1 MKNKMVKALS
11 IMMSLCMLGGS
22 GVQAAE
28 FSSGTETVNEVPE
41 TSETVEFAE
50 DTTEADDTADV
61 FNAQEDAE
69 PFSDAETP
77 DEFSADEEVDEIP
90 EAQDPGSIDS
100 TLAARYKNAVVEAE
114 LEADPNV
121 KTTCKVYNGS
131 NLENQDYSTFGS
143 CIDSYE
149 CTSPDGGIMR
159 VQFGAV
165 DGKTLVEYYDTDYNI
180 QKTVTV
186 PLALPKYGAFYES
199 GNYYYILTGQDNP
212 DNNDAVEV
220 YRVTKYSKDWKVQG
234 SASLYGENTKKAFDF
249 GSARMT
255 MNGNILY
262 VRTCHVM
269 YGGHQANVTFSVNTD
284 NMTVV
289 DKKTDISNASTGYV
303 SHSFNQFIQIDQGK
317 MTALDQCDAFPSRA
331 LVMLKYSADLS
342 EGKFV
347 PDFNY
352 VSSEEMERRKCAQ
365 TDIMKVG
372 GNVGDNYTGTSAG
385 GFEYSD
391 SCWLVA
397 GNFDTD
403 GAGSSRNAFI
413 AAVPKNGG
421 DPVVRYFTNYG
432 GTDDSA
438 STPHLVKTG
447 SNSFILLWSSQGKV
461 YYTAVDGNG
470 QQSGQTYSMD
480 GNLSGCQPTV
490 INGKLCWY
498 TWKNNVNVFYEINLS
513 DLSGTRA
520 VKIVNGHKFSYGK
533 EVTNGTVTRTCTVC
547 GESQNNVAVPTSME
561 PVYTKANGHLA
572 YLRGNIELDPGT
584 YQMVCGPCFTASG
597 DRLSDCQ
604 VTSSDPDVVSVKM
617 LGSTDAQITVHKSG
631 SAVLTI
637 QSKYNPDAV
646 ETANIS
652 VGILDSSH
660 YDMSVSEESFV
671 YDGTEHRPVVKLY
684 KKGLAQ
690 EVSTDNYTVEYE
702 GDLVNAG
709 TVNVSVK
716 GTGTLAGSISKEFV
730 IKPAELSGC
739 QVTVSEKPVSFV
751 KGKKSVTEYTVKDG
765 DRTLTEGKD
774 FTVSYKNNDRPGTA
788 QIIFSGTGNYQGE
801 VRKSFTIVREEKE
814 DKNNTENKNNTGDKN
829 NTENKDNTG
838 DKNNTEN
845 KDNTG
850 DKNNTENKDNTG
862 DKNNTENKDNTGD
875 KNNTEN
881 KDNTGDKNNT
891 ENKDNTGDKNDTENK
906 GDDENKKDNVENKDN
921 TNNKED
927 SEEKDNTDKKDD
939 TNKKDDTENKDN
951 TNGKDDVN
959 KKDDTATHTM
969 DECTIQVA
977 AEKLI
982 YNGTAQTPGV
992 TITYE
997 GKALTEGQ
1005 DYTLSYEK
1013 NTDAGMANVVIQ
1025 GKGIYTGE
1033 AYKTFEIARADA
1045 SVSVSSKTVTMGKKK
1060 LALADWMT
1068 TDGKVT
1074 YKSSDSKTVKI
1085 SGNQYIA
1092 LKPGKAV
1099 ITISAKQGQNYNALP
1114 ATKVTITVRPLNT
1127 TGVNLKPGRKGQV
1140 KVSWKSVKSISGY
1153 QIQYSTS
1160 ANMKKAKS
1168 VMAKSSAK
1176 NVILKKLSSKKNCYV
1191 RIRTYK
1197 TVKGK
1202 KYYSGWST
1210 VKNVKTR

>member
-77 DEFSADEEVDEIP
+77 DEFSADEETDEIP

-199 GNYYYILTGQDNP
+199 GNHYYILTGQDNP

-289 DKKTDISNASTGYV
+289 DKKTDISYASTGYV

-520 VKIVNGHKFSYGK
+520 VKIVNGH
-533 EVTNGTVTRTCTVC
+533 
-547 GESQNNVAVPTSME
+547 
-561 PVYTKANGHLA
+561 
-572 YLRGNIELDPGT
+572 
-584 YQMVCGPCFTASG
+584 
-597 DRLSDCQ
+597 
-604 VTSSDPDVVSVKM
+604 
-617 LGSTDAQITVHKSG
+617 
-631 SAVLTI
+631 
-637 QSKYNPDAV
+637 
-646 ETANIS
+646 
-652 VGILDSSH
+652 
-660 YDMSVSEESFV
+660 
-671 YDGTEHRPVVKLY
+671 LY
-684 KKGLAQ
+684 SR
-690 EVSTDNYTVEYE
+690 V
-702 GDLVNAG
+702 
-709 TVNVSVK
+709 
-716 GTGTLAGSISKEFV
+716 
-730 IKPAELSGC
+730 
-739 QVTVSEKPVSFV
+739 
-751 KGKKSVTEYTVKDG
+751 
-765 DRTLTEGKD
+765 
-774 FTVSYKNNDRPGTA
+774 
-788 QIIFSGTGNYQGE
+788 
-801 VRKSFTIVREEKE
+801 
-814 DKNNTENKNNTGDKN
+814 
-829 NTENKDNTG
+829 
-838 DKNNTEN
+838 
-845 KDNTG
+845 
-850 DKNNTENKDNTG
+850 
-862 DKNNTENKDNTGD
+862 
-875 KNNTEN
+875 
-881 KDNTGDKNNT
+881 
-891 ENKDNTGDKNDTENK
+891 
-906 GDDENKKDNVENKDN
+906 
-921 TNNKED
+921 
-927 SEEKDNTDKKDD
+927 
-939 TNKKDDTENKDN
+939 
-951 TNGKDDVN
+951 
-959 KKDDTATHTM
+959 
-969 DECTIQVA
+969 
-977 AEKLI
+977 
-982 YNGTAQTPGV
+982 
-992 TITYE
+992 
-997 GKALTEGQ
+997 
-1005 DYTLSYEK
+1005 
-1013 NTDAGMANVVIQ
+1013 
-1025 GKGIYTGE
+1025 
-1033 AYKTFEIARADA
+1033 
-1045 SVSVSSKTVTMGKKK
+1045 
-1060 LALADWMT
+1060 
-1068 TDGKVT
+1068 
-1074 YKSSDSKTVKI
+1074 
-1085 SGNQYIA
+1085 
-1092 LKPGKAV
+1092 
-1099 ITISAKQGQNYNALP
+1099 
-1114 ATKVTITVRPLNT
+1114 
-1127 TGVNLKPGRKGQV
+1127 
-1140 KVSWKSVKSISGY
+1140 
-1153 QIQYSTS
+1153 
-1160 ANMKKAKS
+1160 
-1168 VMAKSSAK
+1168 
-1176 NVILKKLSSKKNCYV
+1176 
-1191 RIRTYK
+1191 
-1197 TVKGK
+1197 
-1202 KYYSGWST
+1202 
-1210 VKNVKTR
+1210 

>member
-730 IKPAELSGC
+730 IKPAELSRC

-788 QIIFSGTGNYQGE
+788 QIILSGTGNYQGE
-801 VRKSFTIVREEKE
+801 VRKSFTIVRE
-814 DKNNTENKNNTGDKN
+814 DKNNTENKTDS
-829 NTENKDNTG
+829 ENKDNTG

-862 DKNNTENKDNTGD
+862 DKNNTENKDNTEN

-881 KDNTGDKNNT
+881 KDNTS
-891 ENKDNTGDKNDTENK
+891 DKNDTENK

-939 TNKKDDTENKDN
+939 TENKDN

-959 KKDDTATHTM
+959 KKDDTVTHTM
-969 DECTIQVA
+969 DECTIQVDS
-977 AEKLI
+977 EKLI

-1033 AYKTFEIARADA
+1033 AYKTFEITRADA
-1045 SVSVSSKTVTMGKKK
+1045 SVSLSSKTVTMGKKK
-1060 LALADWMT
+1060 MALADWMT
-1068 TDGKVT
+1068 TDGKVI

-1085 SGNQYIA
+1085 SGNQFIA

-1127 TGVNLKPGRKGQV
+1127 TGFALKSVRKGQA
-1140 KVSWKSVKSISGY
+1140 KVSWKPVKSISGY
-1153 QIQYSTS
+1153 QIQYSSS

-1168 VMAKSSAK
+1168 VNAKSNAK
-1176 NVILKKLSSKKNCYV
+1176 NITVKKLSSKKKCYI

-1197 TVKGK
+1197 TIKGK
-1202 KYYSGWST
+1202 KYYSDWSK
-1210 VKNVKTR
+1210 VKKVKVR

>member
-547 GESQNNVAVPTSME
+547 GENQDNVAVPTSME

>member
-1 MKNKMVKALS
+1 MKNKKVTALA
-11 IMMSLCMLGGS
+11 MMMTMCMLGNSAVG
-22 GVQAAE
+22 AAE
-28 FSSGTETVNEVPE
+28 FSSGPSSVTDA
-41 TSETVEFAE
+41 SESDSVENSNVTDAE
-50 DTTEADDTADV
+50 QPDVLTDSTDEEV

-69 PFSDAETP
+69 PFSDAELL
-77 DEFSADEEVDEIP
+77 DEFSADEGTDEIP

-234 SASLYGENTKKAFDF
+234 SASLYGENTKKPFDF

-269 YGGHQANVTFSVNTD
+269 YGGHQANVTFSVNAD

-289 DKKTDISNASTGYV
+289 DKKTDISYASTGYV

-470 QQSGQTYSMD
+470 QQSGTTYVMD
-480 GNLSGCQPTV
+480 GNLSDCQPTV
-490 INGKLCWY
+490 INGKISWY
-498 TWKNNVNVFYEINLS
+498 TWKQNVNVFYDINAS
-513 DLSGTRA
+513 DLSEANA
-520 VKIVNGHKFSYGK
+520 VKIVNGHKYSYGT
-533 EVTNGTVTRTCTVC
+533 EVKDGMISRSCTVC
-547 GESQNNVAVPTSME
+547 GQDQDKAAVPVSLDPIYKKE
-561 PVYTKANGHLA
+561 NGGLA
-572 YLRGNIELDPGT
+572 YLSGDISLDPGVT
-584 YQMVCGPCFTASG
+584 YSVECGANFTASG
-597 DRLSDCQ
+597 ERLYDCE
-604 VTSSDPDVVSVKM
+604 VISSDPDVVSVNMK
-617 LGSTDAQITVHKSG
+617 GTTSADITVHKSG
-631 SAVLTI
+631 TATLTI
-637 QSKYNPDAV
+637 RSKYNPAAAV
-646 ETANIS
+646 NVNIS
-652 VGILDSSH
+652 AGMLESRQYSIKLSQD
-660 YDMSVSEESFV
+660 SFV
-671 YDGTEHRPVVKLY
+671 YDGTEHKPEVKLY
-684 KKGLAQ
+684 KNGK
-690 EVSTDNYTVEYE
+690 EVSKDNYDVTYE

-709 TVNVSVK
+709 VVK
-716 GTGTLAGSISKEFV
+716 AV
-730 IKPAELSGC
+730 
-739 QVTVSEKPVSFV
+739 V
-751 KGKKSVTEYTVKDG
+751 KGKGGIEGTLTKQYAIKTVKFSECKASVSEDPIYFYEDKEYTPEFTVRDG
-765 DRTLTEGKD
+765 DRVLTEGKD
-774 FTVSYKNNDRPGTA
+774 FTVSYTNNIKPGTA
-788 QIIFSGTGNYQGE
+788 TVTVRGIGKYTGVLSVKFRIE
-801 VRKSFTIVREEKE
+801 AAADE
-814 DKNNTENKNNTGDKN
+814 
-829 NTENKDNTG
+829 
-838 DKNNTEN
+838 
-845 KDNTG
+845 
-850 DKNNTENKDNTG
+850 
-862 DKNNTENKDNTGD
+862 
-875 KNNTEN
+875 
-881 KDNTGDKNNT
+881 
-891 ENKDNTGDKNDTENK
+891 KNDDDSKGDTGNK
-906 GDDENKKDNVENKDN
+906 GD
-921 TNNKED
+921 TD
-927 SEEKDNTDKKDD
+927 SKDD
-939 TNKKDDTENKDN
+939 TGNKGDGKKEVKIRDCQIEIKAENLIYDGTEKKPEVIVSD
-951 TNGKDDVN
+951 NGK
-959 KKDDTATHTM
+959 TLA
-969 DECTIQVA
+969 
-977 AEKLI
+977 
-982 YNGTAQTPGV
+982 
-992 TITYE
+992 
-997 GKALTEGQ
+997 EGQ
-1005 DYTLSYEK
+1005 DYSLIYDN
-1013 NTDAGMANVVIQ
+1013 NTYAGKATVYIN
-1025 GKGIYTGE
+1025 GRGIYTGSVLRV
-1033 AYKTFEIARADA
+1033 FEIARADA
-1045 SVSVSSKTVTMGKKK
+1045 IVDASSKTITMSSKKQNI
-1060 LALADWMT
+1060 AESVT
-1068 TDGKVT
+1068 TDGKIT

-1085 SGNQYIA
+1085 SGDKFIA
-1092 LKPGKAV
+1092 LKPGKV
-1099 ITISAKQGQNYNALP
+1099 VVTISTEQGANYNA
-1114 ATKVTITVRPLNT
+1114 ASDKKITITVRPLNT
-1127 TGVNLKPGRKGQV
+1127 G
-1140 KVSWKSVKSISGY
+1140 KV
-1153 QIQYSTS
+1153 TS
-1160 ANMKKAKS
+1160 
-1168 VMAKSSAK
+1168 KSSAK
-1176 NVILKKLSSKKNCYV
+1176 GQIKISWKAAKSVSGYQVQYSRSATMKNAKSATVKSNTRSMTLRKLSSKKNYYI

-1197 TVKGK
+1197 VVNGK
-1202 KYYSGWST
+1202 KYYSKWST
-1210 VKNVKTR
+1210 VDKVTSR

>member
-50 DTTEADDTADV
+50 DTAEADDTADV

-77 DEFSADEEVDEIP
+77 DEFSADEETDEIP

-547 GESQNNVAVPTSME
+547 GENQDNVAVPTSME

-604 VTSSDPDVVSVKM
+604 VTSSNSDVVSVKM

-671 YDGTEHRPVVKLY
+671 YDGTEHRPAVKLY

-716 GTGTLAGSISKEFV
+716 GTGTFTGSISKKIV
-730 IKPAELSGC
+730 IKPAELSRC

-788 QIIFSGTGNYQGE
+788 QIILSGTGNYQGE

-814 DKNNTENKNNTGDKN
+814 DKNNTGNKENTENKNDS
-829 NTENKDNTG
+829 ENKDNTG

-850 DKNNTENKDNTG
+850 DKNNTENK
-862 DKNNTENKDNTGD
+862 E
-875 KNNTEN
+875 
-881 KDNTGDKNNT
+881 NTGDKNNT

-906 GDDENKKDNVENKDN
+906 GDDENKKDNVDNKDN

-939 TNKKDDTENKDN
+939 ANKKDDTENKDN
-951 TNGKDDVN
+951 INGKDDVN
-959 KKDDTATHTM
+959 KKDDTVTHTM
-969 DECTIQVA
+969 DECTIQIA

-1045 SVSVSSKTVTMGKKK
+1045 SVSVSSKTVTVGKKK
-1060 LALADWMT
+1060 LALADWIT

-1074 YKSSDSKTVKI
+1074 YKSSDSKTIKI
-1085 SGNQYIA
+1085 SGNQFIA

-1160 ANMKKAKS
+1160 TNMKKAKS

-1176 NVILKKLSSKKNCYV
+1176 NVTLKKLSSKKNCYV

-1202 KYYSGWST
+1202 KYYSGWSS
-1210 VKNVKTR
+1210 VKRVKTR

>member
-1 MKNKMVKALS
+1 MKNKVVKCLS
-11 IMMSLCMLGGS
+11 IMLSLCMLGS
-22 GVQAAE
+22 SAAEAAE
-28 FSSGTETVNEVPE
+28 FSSGVENVAEVPE
-41 TSETVEFAE
+41 T
-50 DTTEADDTADV
+50 TEV
-61 FNAQEDAE
+61 PENAQAGGTSGISGGESELSEEGEVFSEQKEEE
-69 PFSDAETP
+69 PFSDSDQVA
-77 DEFSADEEVDEIP
+77 EFSADEGTDEIP

-100 TLAARYKNAVVEAE
+100 TLVARYKNAVVEAE

-149 CTSPDGGIMR
+149 GTSPDGGIMR

-199 GNYYYILTGQDNP
+199 GNHYYILTGQDNP

-289 DKKTDISNASTGYV
+289 DKKTDISYASTGYV

-547 GESQNNVAVPTSME
+547 GENQDNVAVPPSME

-604 VTSSDPDVVSVKM
+604 VTSSDPDIVSVKM

-671 YDGTEHRPVVKLY
+671 YDGTEHRPAVKLY

-716 GTGTLAGSISKEFV
+716 GTGTLAGSISKAFV
-730 IKPAELSGC
+730 IKPAELSRC

-788 QIIFSGTGNYQGE
+788 QIILSGTGNYQGE

-875 KNNTEN
+875 KN
-881 KDNTGDKNNT
+881 DA

-959 KKDDTATHTM
+959 KKDDTVTHTM

-1085 SGNQYIA
+1085 SGNQFIA

-1127 TGVNLKPGRKGQV
+1127 TGVALKSVRKGQA
-1140 KVSWKSVKSISGY
+1140 KVSWKPVKSISGY

-1168 VMAKSSAK
+1168 VMAKSNAK
-1176 NVILKKLSSKKNCYV
+1176 NVTLKKLSSKKNCYI

>member
-41 TSETVEFAE
+41 TVEFTENTA
-50 DTTEADDTADV
+50 EADDTADV

-77 DEFSADEEVDEIP
+77 DEFSADEETDEIP

-186 PLALPKYGAFYES
+186 SLALPKYGAFYES
-199 GNYYYILTGQDNP
+199 GNHYYILTGQDNP

-289 DKKTDISNASTGYV
+289 DKKTDISYASTGYV

-547 GESQNNVAVPTSME
+547 GENQDNVAVPTSME

-671 YDGTEHRPVVKLY
+671 YDGTEHRPAVKLY

-716 GTGTLAGSISKEFV
+716 GTGTLTGSISKKFV
-730 IKPAELSGC
+730 IKPAELSRC

-774 FTVSYKNNDRPGTA
+774 FTVSYKNNDRLGTA
-788 QIIFSGTGNYQGE
+788 QIILSGTGNYQGE

-814 DKNNTENKNNTGDKN
+814 DKNNTENKENTENKN
-829 NTENKDNTG
+829 DSENKDNTG

-850 DKNNTENKDNTG
+850 DKNNTENK
-862 DKNNTENKDNTGD
+862 E
-875 KNNTEN
+875 
-881 KDNTGDKNNT
+881 NTGDKNNT

-906 GDDENKKDNVENKDN
+906 GDDENKKDNVDNKDN

-951 TNGKDDVN
+951 INGKDDVN
-959 KKDDTATHTM
+959 KKDDTVTHTM
-969 DECTIQVA
+969 DECTIQIA

-1045 SVSVSSKTVTMGKKK
+1045 SVSVSSKTVTVGKKK
-1060 LALADWMT
+1060 LALADWIT

-1074 YKSSDSKTVKI
+1074 YKSSDSKTIKI
-1085 SGNQYIA
+1085 SGNQFIA

-1160 ANMKKAKS
+1160 TNMKKAKS

-1176 NVILKKLSSKKNCYV
+1176 NVTLKKLSSKKNCYV

-1210 VKNVKTR
+1210 VKRVKTR

>member
-1 MKNKMVKALS
+1 MKNKKVTALA
-11 IMMSLCMLGGS
+11 MMMTMCMLGNSAAG
-22 GVQAAE
+22 AAE
-28 FSSGTETVNEVPE
+28 FSSGPPSVTDASESDSVENSNVTDADQPDVLTDSTDEEV
-41 TSETVEFAE
+41 FH
-50 DTTEADDTADV
+50 
-61 FNAQEDAE
+61 AQEDAE

-77 DEFSADEEVDEIP
+77 DEFSADEETDEIP

-100 TLAARYKNAVVEAE
+100 TLAARYKNVVVEAE

-234 SASLYGENTKKAFDF
+234 SASLCGENTKKPFDF

-289 DKKTDISNASTGYV
+289 DKKTDISYASTGYV

-352 VSSEEMERRKCAQ
+352 VSSEEMERRKCAW

-480 GNLSGCQPTV
+480 GNLSDCQPAV
-490 INGKLCWY
+490 INGKISWY
-498 TWKNNVNVFYEINLS
+498 TWKQNVNVFYEINVS
-513 DLSGTRA
+513 DLSDVNA
-520 VKIVNGHKFSYGK
+520 VKIVNGHKYSYGT
-533 EVTNGTVTRTCTVC
+533 EVKDGMISRSCTVC
-547 GESQNNVAVPTSME
+547 GQDQDKAAVPVSLDPIYKKE
-561 PVYTKANGHLA
+561 NGGLA
-572 YLRGNIELDPGT
+572 YLRGDISLDPGVT
-584 YQMVCGPCFTASG
+584 YSVECGANFTASG
-597 DRLSDCQ
+597 ERLYDCE
-604 VTSSDPDVVSVKM
+604 VISSDPDVVSVNMK
-617 LGSTDAQITVHKSG
+617 GTTSADITVHKSG
-631 SAVLTI
+631 TATLTI
-637 QSKYNPDAV
+637 RSKYNPAAAV
-646 ETANIS
+646 NVNIS
-652 VGILDSSH
+652 AGMLESRQYSIKLSQD
-660 YDMSVSEESFV
+660 SFV
-671 YDGTEHRPVVKLY
+671 YDGTEHKPEVKLY
-684 KKGLAQ
+684 KNGK
-690 EVSTDNYTVEYE
+690 EVSKDNYDVTYE

-709 TVNVSVK
+709 VVK
-716 GTGTLAGSISKEFV
+716 AV
-730 IKPAELSGC
+730 
-739 QVTVSEKPVSFV
+739 V
-751 KGKKSVTEYTVKDG
+751 KGKGGIEGTLTKQYAIKTVKFSECKASVSEDPIYFYEDKEYTPEFTVRDG
-765 DRTLTEGKD
+765 DRVLTEGKD
-774 FTVSYKNNDRPGTA
+774 FTVSYRYNDRPGYA
-788 QIIFSGTGNYQGE
+788 QVTFRGMGNYDSSSISEQFYINARDMKYCKITLSSDSIQATGKKIEPGVTVKFGE
-801 VRKSFTIVREEKE
+801 KTLKEGENFTVSYTNNIKPGTATVTVRGIGKYTGVLSVKFTIEAAADE
-814 DKNNTENKNNTGDKN
+814 
-829 NTENKDNTG
+829 
-838 DKNNTEN
+838 
-845 KDNTG
+845 
-850 DKNNTENKDNTG
+850 
-862 DKNNTENKDNTGD
+862 
-875 KNNTEN
+875 
-881 KDNTGDKNNT
+881 
-891 ENKDNTGDKNDTENK
+891 KNDDDSKGDTSNK
-906 GDDENKKDNVENKDN
+906 GD
-921 TNNKED
+921 TGNKED
-927 SEEKDNTDKKDD
+927 SGEKDNKDNKEDTDNKGDSGNTETPGNKEDDKKEVKIRDCQIEIKAENLIYD
-939 TNKKDDTENKDN
+939 GTEKKPEVIVSD
-951 TNGKDDVN
+951 NGK
-959 KKDDTATHTM
+959 TLA
-969 DECTIQVA
+969 
-977 AEKLI
+977 
-982 YNGTAQTPGV
+982 
-992 TITYE
+992 
-997 GKALTEGQ
+997 EGQ
-1005 DYTLSYEK
+1005 DYSLIYDN
-1013 NTDAGMANVVIQ
+1013 NTNAGKATVYIN
-1025 GKGIYTGE
+1025 GRGIYTGSVLRV
-1033 AYKTFEIARADA
+1033 FEIARADA
-1045 SVSVSSKTVTMGKKK
+1045 IVDASSKTITMSSKKQNI
-1060 LALADWMT
+1060 AESVT
-1068 TDGKVT
+1068 TDGKIT

-1085 SGNQYIA
+1085 SGDKFIA
-1092 LKPGKAV
+1092 LKPGKVV
-1099 ITISAKQGQNYNALP
+1099 ITISTEQGANYNA
-1114 ATKVTITVRPLNT
+1114 ASDKKITITVRPLNT
-1127 TGVNLKPGRKGQV
+1127 G
-1140 KVSWKSVKSISGY
+1140 KV
-1153 QIQYSTS
+1153 TS
-1160 ANMKKAKS
+1160 
-1168 VMAKSSAK
+1168 KSSAK
-1176 NVILKKLSSKKNCYV
+1176 GQIKISWKAAKSVSGYQVQYSRSATMKNAKSATVKSNTRSMTLRKLSSKKNYYI

-1197 TVKGK
+1197 VVNGK
-1202 KYYSGWST
+1202 KYYSKWST
-1210 VKNVKTR
+1210 VDKVTSR

>member
-547 GESQNNVAVPTSME
+547 GENQDNVAVPTSME

-814 DKNNTENKNNTGDKN
+814 DKNNTENKN
-829 NTENKDNTG
+829 
-838 DKNNTEN
+838 
-845 KDNTG
+845 
-850 DKNNTENKDNTG
+850 
-862 DKNNTENKDNTGD
+862 NTGD

>member
-77 DEFSADEEVDEIP
+77 DEFSADEETDEIP

-199 GNYYYILTGQDNP
+199 GNHYYILTGQDNP

-289 DKKTDISNASTGYV
+289 DKKTDISYASTGYV

-547 GESQNNVAVPTSME
+547 GENQDNVAVPTSME

-572 YLRGNIELDPGT
+572 YLRGNIELDLGT

-604 VTSSDPDVVSVKM
+604 VISSDPDVVSVKM

-730 IKPAELSGC
+730 IKPAELSRC

-788 QIIFSGTGNYQGE
+788 QIILSGTGNYQGE
-801 VRKSFTIVREEKE
+801 IRKSFTIVRE
-814 DKNNTENKNNTGDKN
+814 DKNNTENKTDS
-829 NTENKDNTG
+829 ENKDNTG

-862 DKNNTENKDNTGD
+862 DKNNTENKDNTEN

-881 KDNTGDKNNT
+881 KDNTS
-891 ENKDNTGDKNDTENK
+891 DKNDTENK
-906 GDDENKKDNVENKDN
+906 GDDENKKDNVDNKDN

-959 KKDDTATHTM
+959 KKDDTATRTM

>member
-77 DEFSADEEVDEIP
+77 DEFSADEETDEIP

-199 GNYYYILTGQDNP
+199 GNHYYILTGQDNP

-269 YGGHQANVTFSVNTD
+269 YGGHQANVTFSVNAD

-289 DKKTDISNASTGYV
+289 DKKTDISYASTGYV

-391 SCWLVA
+391 SCWLAA

-498 TWKNNVNVFYEINLS
+498 TWKNNVNVFYEIDLS

-547 GESQNNVAVPTSME
+547 GENQNNVAVPTSME
-561 PVYTKANGHLA
+561 PVYTKANGHLT
-572 YLRGNIELDPGT
+572 YLRGNIELDLGT

-702 GDLVNAG
+702 GDLVNSG

-716 GTGTLAGSISKEFV
+716 GTGTLAGSISKAFV
-730 IKPAELSGC
+730 IKPAELSRC

-788 QIIFSGTGNYQGE
+788 QIILSGTRNYQGE
-801 VRKSFTIVREEKE
+801 VRKSFTIVRE
-814 DKNNTENKNNTGDKN
+814 DKNNTENKTDS
-829 NTENKDNTG
+829 ENKDNTG

-862 DKNNTENKDNTGD
+862 DKNNTENKDNT
-875 KNNTEN
+875 EN
-881 KDNTGDKNNT
+881 KNNT

-906 GDDENKKDNVENKDN
+906 GDDENKKDNVDNKDN

-1045 SVSVSSKTVTMGKKK
+1045 SVSVSSKTVTVGKKK
-1060 LALADWMT
+1060 LALADWIT

-1074 YKSSDSKTVKI
+1074 YKSSDSKTIKI
-1085 SGNQYIA
+1085 SGNQFIA

-1160 ANMKKAKS
+1160 TNMKKAKS

-1176 NVILKKLSSKKNCYV
+1176 NVTLKKLSSKKNCYV

-1210 VKNVKTR
+1210 VKRVKTR

>member
-1 MKNKMVKALS
+1 MKNKKVTALA
-11 IMMSLCMLGGS
+11 MMMTMCMLGNSAAG
-22 GVQAAE
+22 AAE
-28 FSSGTETVNEVPE
+28 FSSGPPSVTDA
-41 TSETVEFAE
+41 SESDSVENSNVT
-50 DTTEADDTADV
+50 DADQPDVFTDSTDEEV

-69 PFSDAETP
+69 PFSDAEIP
-77 DEFSADEEVDEIP
+77 AEFSADEETDEIP

-234 SASLYGENTKKAFDF
+234 SASLYGENTKKPFDF

-269 YGGHQANVTFSVNTD
+269 YGGHQANVTFSVNAD

-289 DKKTDISNASTGYV
+289 DKKTDISYADAGYV

-317 MTALDQCDAFPSRA
+317 MTTLDQCDAFPSRA

-352 VSSEEMERRKCAQ
+352 VSSEEMERRKCAK

-438 STPHLVKTG
+438 ATPHLVKTG
-447 SNSFILLWSSQGKV
+447 SNSFVLMWSSQGKV

-480 GNLSGCQPTV
+480 GNLSDCQPTM
-490 INGKLCWY
+490 INGKISWY
-498 TWKNNVNVFYEINLS
+498 TWKQNVNVFYEINVS
-513 DLSGTRA
+513 DLSDVNA
-520 VKIVNGHKFSYGK
+520 VKIVNGHKYSYGT
-533 EVTNGTVTRTCTVC
+533 EVKDGMISRSCTVC
-547 GESQNNVAVPTSME
+547 GQDQDKAAVPVSLDPIYKKE
-561 PVYTKANGHLA
+561 NGGLA
-572 YLRGNIELDPGT
+572 YLRGDISLDPGVT
-584 YQMVCGPCFTASG
+584 YSVECGANFTASG
-597 DRLSDCQ
+597 ERLYDCE
-604 VTSSDPDVVSVKM
+604 VISSDSDVVSVNMK
-617 LGSTDAQITVHKSG
+617 GTTSADITVHKSG
-631 SAVLTI
+631 TATLTI
-637 QSKYNPDAV
+637 RSKYNPAAAV
-646 ETANIS
+646 NVNIS
-652 VGILDSSH
+652 AGMLESRQYSIKLSQD
-660 YDMSVSEESFV
+660 SFV
-671 YDGTEHRPVVKLY
+671 YDGTEHKPEVKLY
-684 KKGLAQ
+684 KNGK
-690 EVSTDNYTVEYE
+690 EVSEDNYDVTYE

-709 TVNVSVK
+709 VVK
-716 GTGTLAGSISKEFV
+716 AV
-730 IKPAELSGC
+730 
-739 QVTVSEKPVSFV
+739 V
-751 KGKKSVTEYTVKDG
+751 KGKGGIEGTLTKQYAIKTVKFSGCKASVSEDPIYFYEDKEYTPEFTVRDG
-765 DRTLTEGKD
+765 DRVLTEGKD
-774 FTVSYKNNDRPGTA
+774 FTVSYRYNDRPGYA
-788 QIIFSGTGNYQGE
+788 QVTFRGMGNYDSSSISEQFYINARDMKYCKITLSSDSIQATGKKIEPGVTVKFGE
-801 VRKSFTIVREEKE
+801 KTLKEGENFTVSYTNNIKPGTATVTVRGIGKYTGVLSVKFTIEAAADE
-814 DKNNTENKNNTGDKN
+814 
-829 NTENKDNTG
+829 
-838 DKNNTEN
+838 
-845 KDNTG
+845 
-850 DKNNTENKDNTG
+850 
-862 DKNNTENKDNTGD
+862 
-875 KNNTEN
+875 
-881 KDNTGDKNNT
+881 
-891 ENKDNTGDKNDTENK
+891 KNDDDSKGDTSNK
-906 GDDENKKDNVENKDN
+906 GD
-921 TNNKED
+921 TGNKED
-927 SEEKDNTDKKDD
+927 SGEKDNKDNKEDTDNKGDSGNTEIPGNKEDDKKEVKIRDCQIEIKAENLIYD
-939 TNKKDDTENKDN
+939 GTEKKPEVIVSD
-951 TNGKDDVN
+951 NGK
-959 KKDDTATHTM
+959 TLA
-969 DECTIQVA
+969 
-977 AEKLI
+977 
-982 YNGTAQTPGV
+982 
-992 TITYE
+992 
-997 GKALTEGQ
+997 EGQ
-1005 DYTLSYEK
+1005 DYSLIYDN
-1013 NTDAGMANVVIQ
+1013 NTYAGKATVYIN
-1025 GKGIYTGE
+1025 GRGIYTGSVLRV
-1033 AYKTFEIARADA
+1033 FEIARADA
-1045 SVSVSSKTVTMGKKK
+1045 IVDASSKTITMSSKKQNI
-1060 LALADWMT
+1060 AESVT
-1068 TDGKVT
+1068 TDGKIT

-1085 SGNQYIA
+1085 SGDKFIA
-1092 LKPGKAV
+1092 LKPGKVV
-1099 ITISAKQGQNYNALP
+1099 ITISTEQGANYNA
-1114 ATKVTITVRPLNT
+1114 ASDKKITITVRPLNT
-1127 TGVNLKPGRKGQV
+1127 G
-1140 KVSWKSVKSISGY
+1140 KV
-1153 QIQYSTS
+1153 TS
-1160 ANMKKAKS
+1160 
-1168 VMAKSSAK
+1168 KSSAK
-1176 NVILKKLSSKKNCYV
+1176 GQIKISWKAAKSVSGYQVQYSRSATMKNAKSATVKSNTRSMTLRKLSSKKNYYI

-1197 TVKGK
+1197 VVNGK
-1202 KYYSGWST
+1202 KYYSKWST
-1210 VKNVKTR
+1210 VDKVTSR